1 MTLRYLWVLALAG
14 TCGVVPYGH
23 AAESLRLEE
32 AVARA
37 LQANPTLQAE
47 AARLQAVRN
56 RANREALPAP
66 YVVGGELENVAGSGG
81 LSGTGSAETTL
92 RIGRVLELGGKR
104 AARQALGGAEVDL
117 QSNAAAL
124 ARVDI
129 ASSTAL
135 RFIQVAADQEHI
147 EHADERVQQAE
158 RTRREVARW
167 VQAARNPDSDLRAA
181 EIAVA
186 DAELER
192 EQAGQALAASKAR
205 LAASWGALKPDFER
219 VQADLGALPALD
231 DFDVLAARLP
241 ATAQQRSSEFEA
253 RTIEARRRVAVASAR
268 PDLNVSLGVRRL
280 EATDDQGLVMSVS
293 VPLGN
298 RRRSDFSVAEA
309 DADLASLQARTEAA
323 HIERRQ
329 QLFDLYQ
336 SLQQAQSE
344 VASLRQRMLPKAE
357 EAARLTRRGFEA
369 GRFSFLSLAQ
379 AEKTLFDLREREVE
393 AAARYHTLL
402 VEVERL
408 TAPAPDAAA

>member
-1 MTLRYLWVLALAG
+1 M
-14 TCGVVPYGH
+14 
-23 AAESLRLEE
+23 
-32 AVARA
+32 
-37 LQANPTLQAE
+37 
-47 AARLQAVRN
+47 
-56 RANREALPAP
+56 
-66 YVVGGELENVAGSGG
+66 
-81 LSGTGSAETTL
+81 
-92 RIGRVLELGGKR
+92 
-104 AARQALGGAEVDL
+104 
-117 QSNAAAL
+117 
-124 ARVDI
+124 
-129 ASSTAL
+129 
-135 RFIQVAADQEHI
+135 AADQEHI

-167 VQAARNPDSDLRAA
+167 VQAARNPDSDLRAV

-192 EQAGQALAASKAR
+192 EQAGQALVASKAR

-219 VQADLGALPALD
+219 VQADLDALPALD
-231 DFDVLAARLP
+231 DFDALAARLP

-323 HIERRQ
+323 QIERRQ

-379 AEKTLFDLREREVE
+379 AERTLFDLREREVE
-393 AAARYHTLL
+393 AAARYRTLL

-408 TAPAPDAAA
+408 TAPAPDAAHEALPSSSPSCSLLAQRLQSRILGRRACRCRRTRRSSRDRL

>member
-47 AARLQAVRN
+47 AARLQAVRS
-56 RANREALPAP
+56 RASREALPAP

>member
-1 MTLRYLWVLALAG
+1 
-14 TCGVVPYGH
+14 
-23 AAESLRLEE
+23 
-32 AVARA
+32 
-37 LQANPTLQAE
+37 
-47 AARLQAVRN
+47 
-56 RANREALPAP
+56 
-66 YVVGGELENVAGSGG
+66 
-81 LSGTGSAETTL
+81 
-92 RIGRVLELGGKR
+92 
-104 AARQALGGAEVDL
+104 
-117 QSNAAAL
+117 
-124 ARVDI
+124 
-129 ASSTAL
+129 
-135 RFIQVAADQEHI
+135 
-147 EHADERVQQAE
+147 
-158 RTRREVARW
+158 
-167 VQAARNPDSDLRAA
+167 
-181 EIAVA
+181 
-186 DAELER
+186 
-192 EQAGQALAASKAR
+192 
-205 LAASWGALKPDFER
+205 
-219 VQADLGALPALD
+219 
-231 DFDVLAARLP
+231 
-241 ATAQQRSSEFEA
+241 
-253 RTIEARRRVAVASAR
+253 
-268 PDLNVSLGVRRL
+268 VRRL

-408 TAPAPDAAA
+408 TAPAPDAAP